1 MRGSSFTL
9 LYLHIETLSSLCF
22 VLSLSCLRPIF
33 KTIYGDILHKRVLP
47 LVALFQV
54 IVSIYQMDHKLHT
67 YIMNSPFN
75 LVHIKRDIDG

>member
-22 VLSLSCLRPIF
+22 VLSL
-33 KTIYGDILHKRVLP
+33 KTYIQDNVWNYFAQERVLQ
-47 LVALFQV
+47 LVILFEVNVIIDQV
-54 IVSIYQMDHKLHT
+54 DHKLLK

-75 LVHIKRDIDG
+75 LVHIKRDID